1 MNELLMKLTQAQEC
15 LVNLSKRLD
24 RDCGDPIRAFY
35 DAIDANEMASIIE
48 EIHQVI
54 ERLDAAD
61 GMSLIVIDS
70 YSSLMKQFAD
80 QQMAPGVYDS
90 KITGVD
96 HLDNGKIK
104 LRFESEGRDF
114 EHELDLL
121 EPDTNMCPDCEGRGE
136 VNTSPGMDICE
147 RCNGTGEVHE

>member
-1 MNELLMKLTQAQEC
+1 MTQQELMNQRIKTIQSKLIGRTIKDVRYYYYDMNELLMKLTQAQEC

-61 GMSLIVIDS
+61 GMSLIH
-70 YSSLMKQFAD
+70 Y
-80 QQMAPGVYDS
+80 
-90 KITGVD
+90 
-96 HLDNGKIK
+96 N
-104 LRFESEGRDF
+104 
-114 EHELDLL
+114 
-121 EPDTNMCPDCEGRGE
+121 
-136 VNTSPGMDICE
+136 
-147 RCNGTGEVHE
+147 